1 MNGRRPWTLLA
12 WVAGFAGCAPAA
24 PPVVT
29 APPPALPPPAQTTTV
44 VVDPEPPKGLHLPRT
59 ALPTKY
65 AVELDLR
72 TNETKLAGAVT
83 IDLALGA
90 ATNVVW
96 LHGRKLSIR
105 EARFEVGGKPLPARI
120 VVDAKNER
128 LGFVTAAPMPPGP
141 ARLFVRYDAEVL
153 ENADRGVF
161 REQEG
166 GDWYVFS
173 QFENTDARSAFPCF
187 DEPNVKTPWD
197 ITLEV
202 DGAQVALSNT
212 GVLSESTPRP
222 GRKTVRFAETQPL
235 PPYLVAFAVGPFELV
250 DGGKAGKAK
259 VPVRIAAPRGAARE
273 AAYAAEITA
282 DLVGVLEDYFGIPYP
297 YDKLDVVP
305 IPTLITWGAMENAG
319 LITFFREG
327 MLAKAGED
335 SEAFKRRYAD
345 IMAHEIAHQ
354 WFGDLVTMEWWDD
367 IWLNEGFATW
377 MTNKV
382 IAKYKPE
389 WAVDVARVRDDG
401 KAMINDSLVSA
412 RRIRQPIESPDDI
425 VNAFDAITYE
435 KGAAVL
441 GMFESWIGEEKFRSG
456 IHDYLKRHAHGNA
469 TSRDF
474 FAAISEKAG
483 LDVAP
488 AFSSFLDQPGVPLV
502 GPASECKPG
511 ESKTAFAQERYL
523 PLGSKGD
530 PARTWI
536 VPVCTRTAVPRGQ
549 TSRSPIAEPDG
560 KVCGLLQE
568 AKGEVPVPLDACS
581 NALVHNAGARGYYIA
596 GYTPAVLDVL
606 LRDGSKKLSP
616 AERVAMLRDVRALLV
631 SGKLSAADVLGR
643 AARVIN
649 DPNPSVARGALTWL
663 EEFSPGALSAELA
676 PKFSR
681 FVRKTL
687 GARARALGFAPRP
700 KDDPETRFLRPL
712 LLTFVAN
719 RGEDPALVA
728 EAKSRARRWLAG
740 DGAATADEMVDAVLS
755 IAAAHEDRAFF
766 EDLHRAAKQTSD
778 IKRRRRLLQAMG
790 QFRDAAVEEAAFEVA
805 LSGEFDIRD
814 AMSLFEH
821 DPSMEP
827 VVFRLLAQ
835 HYEALRK
842 RLPTEVVGTLPELV
856 RGLCSEKDRD
866 AVEAFFKQRSERE
879 LGGPRRLAHTLEFIS
894 ICSAFRAHQEPS
906 LAKFLAK
913 G

>member
-1 MNGRRPWTLLA
+1 M
-12 WVAGFAGCAPAA
+12 
-24 PPVVT
+24 
-29 APPPALPPPAQTTTV
+29 
-44 VVDPEPPKGLHLPRT
+44 HLPRT

-65 AVELDLR
+65 ALELDIK
-72 TNETKLAGAVT
+72 TTDTKLSGAVT
-83 IDLALGA
+83 IDLALSA
-90 ATNVVW
+90 STNAVW
-96 LHGRKLSIR
+96 LHGRQIAVR
-105 EARFEVGGKPLPARI
+105 EARFEAGGASLPAR
-120 VVDAKNER
+120 VVPDTKNER
-128 LGFVTAAPMPPGP
+128 LGFVTSSPMAAGP
-141 ARLFVRYDAEVL
+141 ARLFVRYEAEVS
-153 ENADRGVF
+153 ENSDRGVF

-173 QFENTDARSAFPCF
+173 QFENTEARSAFPCF

-202 DGAQVALSNT
+202 DATQVVIGNT
-212 GVLSESTPRP
+212 RPVAEATPRP
-222 GRKTVRFAETQPL
+222 GRKRIRFAETQPL
-235 PPYLVAFAVGPFELV
+235 PAYLVAFAVGPFDIV

-259 VPVRIAAPRGAARE
+259 VPVRVAAPRGAARE

-282 DLVGVLEDYFGIPYP
+282 DLLGVLEDYFGIPYP

-327 MLAKAGED
+327 MLAKPGED

-345 IMAHEIAHQ
+345 IMAHELAHQ

-389 WAVDVARVRDDG
+389 WNVDVARVRDDS
-401 KAMINDSLVSA
+401 KAMVSDSLVSA
-412 RRIRQPIESPDDI
+412 RRIRQPIETPDDI
-425 VNAFDAITYE
+425 ANAFDAITYE

-441 GMFESWIGEEKFRSG
+441 GMFESWIGEEKFRRG

-474 FAAISEKAG
+474 FAAISDKAG

-502 GPASECKPG
+502 APASDCKPG
-511 ESKTAFAQERYL
+511 APSAALAQERYL

-536 VPVCTRTAVPRGQ
+536 IPVCMRSASARGEM
-549 TSRSPIAEPDG
+549 SRSPTSEPDG
-560 KVCGLLQE
+560 KVCGLLQGS
-568 AKGEVPVPLDACS
+568 KGEVPVPPEGCS
-581 NALVHNAGARGYYIA
+581 QTLVRNAGAHGYYIA
-596 GYTPAVLDVL
+596 GYTPAVLDSL
-606 LRDGSKKLSP
+606 FRDAGKKLSP
-616 AERVAMLRDVRALLV
+616 SERLALLRDVRALLV
-631 SGKLSAADVLGR
+631 SGKLNAADVLGR
-643 AARVIN
+643 LAEVIR
-649 DPNPSVARGALTWL
+649 DPNPSVVRGALTWL
-663 EEFSPGALSAELA
+663 QEFSPGVVSPEMA

-681 FVRKTL
+681 FVRSTL
-687 GARARALGFAPRP
+687 GARARALGFAPRA
-700 KDDPETRFLRPL
+700 KDDPETRFLRPI

-719 RGEDPALVA
+719 RGEDPALIA

-740 DGAATADEMVDAVLS
+740 DATSTADEMLDAVLT
-755 IAAAHEDRAFF
+755 IAAAHGDSAFF
-766 EDLHRAAKQTSD
+766 EDLHAAAKQTSD
-778 IKRRRRLLQAMG
+778 VKRRRRLLQAMG
-790 QFRDAAVEEAAFEVA
+790 QFRDTSILEAAFDVA

-814 AMSLFEH
+814 AMSLFDH
-821 DPSMEP
+821 DPTMEP
-827 VVFRLLAQ
+827 VFFRLLSQ
-835 HYEALRK
+835 HYEAIRK

-856 RGLCSEKDRD
+856 KGLCSEPDRE

-879 LGGPRRLAHTLEFIS
+879 LGGPRRLAYTLEYIS
-894 ICSAFRAHQEPS
+894 ICSAFRAYQEPS

>member
-1 MNGRRPWTLLA
+1 MNRRRSWALLA
-12 WVAGFAGCAPAA
+12 CVGSFVGCAPAA
-24 PPVVT
+24 PPMATAPAPVPVAPVVT
-29 APPPALPPPAQTTTV
+29 ATA
-44 VVDPEPPKGLHLPRT
+44 DPEPPPGLHLPRT

-65 AVELDLR
+65 TLELDLR
-72 TNETKLAGAVT
+72 TSESKLAGAVT
-83 IDLALGA
+83 IDLALA
-90 ATNVVW
+90 SATNVVW
-96 LHGRKLSIR
+96 LHGRKLAVR
-105 EARFEVGGKPLPARI
+105 DAHFEIGGKALPAR
-120 VVDAKNER
+120 VVPDVKNER
-128 LGFVTAAPMPPGP
+128 LGFVTSSPMAAGA

-153 ENADRGVF
+153 DNADRGVF

-166 GDWYVFS
+166 GDWYIFS
-173 QFENTDARSAFPCF
+173 QFENTEARSAFPCF

-202 DGAQVALSNT
+202 DAAQVALGNT
-212 GVLSESTPRP
+212 QIASEAIPRP
-222 GRKTVRFAETQPL
+222 GRKTIRFTETQPL
-235 PPYLVAFAVGPFELV
+235 PAYLVAFTVGPFELV

-273 AAYAAEITA
+273 GAYAAQITA
-282 DLVGVLEDYFGIPYP
+282 DLIGVLEDYFGIPYP

-305 IPTLITWGAMENAG
+305 VPTLITWGAMENAG

-327 MLAKAGED
+327 MLAKEGED
-335 SEAFKRRYAD
+335 SVAFKRRYAY
-345 IMAHEIAHQ
+345 IMAHELAHQ

-377 MTNKV
+377 MTSKV

-389 WAVDVARVRDDG
+389 WNVDVARVRDDD
-401 KAMINDSLVSA
+401 KAMVNDSLVSA

-425 VNAFDAITYE
+425 VNAFDPITYE

-441 GMFESWIGEEKFRSG
+441 GMFESWIGEEKFRRG

-474 FAAISEKAG
+474 FAAISDKAG

-502 GPASECKPG
+502 APASECKPG
-511 ESKTAFAQERYL
+511 SLKASLAQERYL

-536 VPVCTRTAVPRGQ
+536 VPVCMRSAAPRRE
-549 TSRSPIAEPDG
+549 TSRSPTAEPDG

-568 AKGEVPVPLDACS
+568 AKGEVPVPADACS
-581 NALVHNAGARGYYIA
+581 DALVRNAGAHGYYIA
-596 GYTPAVLDVL
+596 GYTPTVLDAVF
-606 LRDGSKKLSP
+606 RDGGKKLSSP
-616 AERVAMLRDVRALLV
+616 ERVALLRDVRALLV
-631 SGKLSAADVLGR
+631 GGKLSAADVLGR
-643 AARVIN
+643 LTKVAN
-649 DPNPSVARGALTWL
+649 DPDPAVVRGALAWL
-663 EEFSPGALSAELA
+663 QEFSPAVVSPEME

-687 GARARALGFAPRP
+687 GARARALGFAPQP
-700 KDDPETRFLRPL
+700 KDDPETRFLRPI

-719 RGEDPALVA
+719 RGEDPAMVA
-728 EAKSRARRWLAG
+728 DAKARARQWLGG
-740 DGAATADEMVDAVLS
+740 DTTATADEMLDAVLS
-755 IAAAHEDRAFF
+755 IAAAHGDRAFF
-766 EDLHRAAKQTSD
+766 DDLHRAAKQTAD

-790 QFRDAAVEEAAFEVA
+790 QFRDAPIEEAAFDIA

-814 AMSLFEH
+814 ALSLLHH
-821 DPSMEP
+821 DPTMEP
-827 VVFRLLAQ
+827 VFFRLLSR
-835 HYEALRK
+835 HYEAIRK
-842 RLPTEVVGTLPELV
+842 RLPSEVVATLPEMV
-856 RGLCSEKDRD
+856 RGLCSEPDRD
-866 AVEAFFKQRSERE
+866 AVETFFKQRSEQE

-894 ICSAFRAHQEPS
+894 ICTAFRAYQEPS